1 MKPEIIFCC
10 IAIPAI
16 LIFFAYLIIRESK
29 YEKQKREQTAA
40 EIDNTVGETAEAEP
54 VAVGAR
60 VLRKELYGRHTVRFG
75 VTFLTD
81 EGEEKDY
88 TVSEKLYNALA
99 VDQTGML
106 VTINGYFLDF
116 GDGEDVPDEEM
127 TEESKEMLE
136 EENVEDDLFANEE
149 G

>member
-10 IAIPAI
+10 IAIPAV

-29 YEKQKREQTAA
+29 YEKTKREQAAA
-40 EIDNTVGETAEAEP
+40 EIDNTVDETAEAEP

-116 GDGEDVPDEEM
+116 GDGEELPEEA
-127 TEESKEMLE
+127 EELDAE
-136 EENVEDDLFANEE
+136 EDTPTNEGE
-149 G
+149 

>member
-10 IAIPAI
+10 IAIPAV

-29 YEKQKREQTAA
+29 YEKAKREQAAA
-40 EIDNTVGETAEAEP
+40 EIDNAVEEAAEAEP
-54 VAVGAR
+54 VAIGAR

-88 TVSEKLYNALA
+88 TVSEKLYNALT

-116 GDGEDVPDEEM
+116 GDGEELPEEA
-127 TEESKEMLE
+127 EELDAE
-136 EENVEDDLFANEE
+136 EDTPTNEGE
-149 G
+149 